1 MKESSLHY
9 MINTRQ
15 NHPSYAVHD
24 ERGGI
29 PSTKDICDYGK
40 FFFFFFFFF
49 FSFGSSLIKCPKGY
63 MVDIL

>member
-29 PSTKDICDYGK
+29 PSTKDAIMENS
-40 FFFFFFFFF
+40 
-49 FSFGSSLIKCPKGY
+49 FSFSSSSSFLLE
-63 MVDIL
+63 VL